1 MATANKPCPR
11 TLLGFD
17 YGRRRTGVAVGQSL
31 TCTATALTTL
41 MAKSNKPD
49 WQSIDALV
57 KEWQPNAL
65 VIGVPLHMD
74 GSAQKM
80 TDAARKFGRQLKQRY
95 NLPVHEADERLTS
108 VEAEQNIGSAVD
120 KHAID
125 QEAARL
131 ILQTWLEQQ
140 GTTA

>member
-1 MATANKPCPR
+1 MAAADGPSPR

-17 YGRRRTGVAVGQSL
+17 FGRLRTGVAVGQSL
-31 TCTATALTTL
+31 TRTATALTTL
-41 MAKSNKPD
+41 EAKNNKQD
-49 WQSIDALV
+49 WQAIDALV
-57 KEWQPNAL
+57 KEWQPDAL

-74 GSAQKM
+74 GSEQEM
-80 TDAARKFGRQLKQRY
+80 TGAARKFGRQLKARY

-108 VEAEQNIGSAVD
+108 VEAEHNLGSATD
-120 KHAID
+120 KQAID

-131 ILQTWLEQQ
+131 ILQAWLEQQ